1 MVIVFTDNLYIINCK
16 RRLPQLSAFS
26 YLAVFSDMKNLAAS
40 IALTL
45 SEDGIFMTLINAY
58 IYTAEGAPIENGFLR
73 ISEGRILEAGHMN
86 EFAARPDEEWIDLAG
101 KRIYPGFI
109 DAHTHVGMWDDGL
122 GFEGDDGNED
132 VLTSAASLRAI
143 DAINS
148 FDRCFREAHEAGV
161 TSVVTGPGSAN
172 PIGGTMAAVKTTG
185 GRVDKMIIRFPVS
198 MKMALGENPKTA
210 HHSRDEMPVTR
221 MATAKIIREALTK
234 ARRYADDVEKAG
246 ESEDYDLP
254 DYDADC
260 EALLPVIKG
269 ELPVHIHAHR
279 RDDIFT
285 GIRIAEE
292 FGLKYV
298 LVHATE
304 GHMVADELAECGA
317 DVFSG
322 PFLSDRSKPELANLT
337 PKAPGIIASAGVRT
351 AIVTDHPVI
360 PIQYLPLCAGLAVR
374 EGMDYDSA
382 LRAITINP
390 AVILGLD
397 DRIGSIKAGKDA
409 DFSVFE
415 DDPLTLYAKP
425 LAVFIDGKA
434 VYDTGILH

>member
-1 MVIVFTDNLYIINCK
+1 MTFT
-16 RRLPQLSAFS
+16 
-26 YLAVFSDMKNLAAS
+26 
-40 IALTL
+40 
-45 SEDGIFMTLINAY
+45 NAY
-58 IYTAEGAPIENGFLR
+58 IFTAEEEPIEHGYLRIRGGR
-73 ISEGRILEAGHMN
+73 ISEVGEMSA
-86 EFAARPDEEWIDLAG
+86 FTAQSDDEVIDLDG
-101 KRIYPGFI
+101 KRIYPGFV
-109 DAHTHVGMWDDGL
+109 DAHTHLGMWDDGL

-148 FDRCFREAHEAGV
+148 FDRCFTEAHEAGV

-185 GRVDKMIIRFPVS
+185 GRVDKMIIKFPVS

-210 HHSRDEMPVTR
+210 HHSRDETPVTR

-234 ARRYADDVEKAG
+234 AKRYAEDVEKAG
-246 ESEDYDLP
+246 ESDDYDLP

-269 ELPVHIHAHR
+269 VLPVHIHAHR

-292 FGLKYV
+292 FGLRYV
-298 LVHATE
+298 IVHATE
-304 GHMVADELAECGA
+304 GYMVTDELAECGA

-322 PFLSDRSKPELANLT
+322 PFLSDRSKPELVNLT
-337 PKAPGIIASAGVRT
+337 PKAPGIIASAGIRT

-374 EGMDYDSA
+374 EGMDYDLA

-390 AVILGLD
+390 AGILGLD

-409 DFSVFE
+409 DFSVFDE
-415 DDPLTLYAKP
+415 DPLTLFAKP
-425 LAVFIDGKA
+425 LAVFIDGRA
-434 VYDTGILH
+434 VYDTGILN

>member
-1 MVIVFTDNLYIINCK
+1 MHF
-16 RRLPQLSAFS
+16 
-26 YLAVFSDMKNLAAS
+26 
-40 IALTL
+40 
-45 SEDGIFMTLINAY
+45 INAY
-58 IYTAEGAPIENGFLR
+58 IYTAEERAIPEGFITVRDGKFTAVGEMKDFVCNG
-73 ISEGRILEAGHMN
+73 
-86 EFAARPDEEWIDLAG
+86 DEPVTDLGG

-132 VLTSAASLRAI
+132 GLTSAASLRAI

-148 FDRCFREAHEAGV
+148 FDRCFTEAHEAGV
-161 TSVVTGPGSAN
+161 TAVVTGPGSAN

-185 GRVDKMIIRFPVS
+185 GRVDRLVIKSPVS
-198 MKMALGENPKTA
+198 MKMALGENPKTT
-210 HHSRDEMPVTR
+210 HHNRDESPMTR
-221 MATAKIIREALTK
+221 MATAKIIRDALIKT
-234 ARRYADDVEKAG
+234 RRYAEDIDKAA
-246 ESEDYDLP
+246 ESDDYDLP
-254 DYDADC
+254 DFDAEC

-304 GHMVADELAECGA
+304 GYMVANELAECGA
-317 DVFSG
+317 DIFSG
-322 PFLSDRSKPELANLT
+322 PFLSDRSKPELMNLT
-337 PKAPGIIASAGVRT
+337 PKSPGIIASAGIRT

-374 EGMDYDSA
+374 EGMDYDAA
-382 LRAITINP
+382 LRAITVNP
-390 AVILGLD
+390 ARILGLD
-397 DRIGSIKAGKDA
+397 DRIGSIRQGKDA

-415 DDPLTLYAKP
+415 GDPLTLAAKP
-425 LAVFIDGKA
+425 LAVYIDGEV
-434 VYDTGILH
+434 VYNTGIIQ